1 MQRRHVL
8 KGLSLLLGG
17 GLSSACQQA
26 LNVPVEQ
33 RSISQAGY
41 TPQQRAIAHRVADL
55 IIPPTDTP
63 GALDAGVGE
72 FIDYTVA
79 AWFED
84 DERQRFI
91 EGLVDLETEALERF
105 NTPFVALTQEQQIQ
119 LLDRLAQQAAPT
131 DMFEPFGAGDFFA
144 QIKELTVAGY
154 YTSQAGATRELKYL
168 PMPGNYDGHYKF
180 AQTGRQWSS

>member
-1 MQRRHVL
+1 MQRRDVL

-26 LNVPVEQ
+26 LNVPVGQ
-33 RSISQAGY
+33 RSIGQAGY
-41 TPQQRAIAHRVADL
+41 TQQQRAIAHRVADL
-55 IIPPTDTP
+55 IIPATDTP
-63 GALDAGVGE
+63 GALEAGAGE

-79 AWFED
+79 VWFED

-91 EGLVDLETEALERF
+91 TGLDDLEQAALERF
-105 NTPFVALTQEQQIQ
+105 NVSFIALDEAQQIQ
-119 LLDRLAQQAAPT
+119 LLEKIEQQAAPV
-131 DMFEPFGAGDFFA
+131 DMFQPVGAGDFFA

-168 PMPGNYDGHYKF
+168 PMPGYYDGHYKF